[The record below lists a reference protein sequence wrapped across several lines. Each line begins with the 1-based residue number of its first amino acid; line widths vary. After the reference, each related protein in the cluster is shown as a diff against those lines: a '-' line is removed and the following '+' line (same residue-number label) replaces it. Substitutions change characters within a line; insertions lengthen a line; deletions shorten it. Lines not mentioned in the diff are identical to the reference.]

1 MVPVKHTPST
11 LSRKLID
18 TRQDYAQSLEF
29 ETSLRIGRNMG
40 N

>member
-1 MVPVKHTPST
+1 MVPVEHAPST

-18 TRQDYAQSLEF
+18 TRQDYVHSPEF
-29 ETSLRIGRNMG
+29 GTSLRIGRNVG

>member
-1 MVPVKHTPST
+1 MVPVRYAPST
-11 LSRKLID
+11 LAWKLID
-18 TRQDYAQSLEF
+18 TRQDYAQSPEF